1 MAAKLTHLEVF
12 RQSLSLMEHGDEIDH
27 EISRMLHREEQFRY
41 GCFGAVAPDIFYF
54 YHLLSKTKNTT
65 GITWGNI
72 THHRKVFELV
82 LTFLDR
88 IRNDPANSEIR
99 KKRQAFALG
108 YISHCATDI
117 VTHPYIF
124 YITGD
129 LYSTDEVRSRRAQE
143 NHLRV
148 EYALDSYLI
157 AERLG
162 MSPNK
167 YHFLKFVDIRDNNKD
182 MDFDIWQMWVH
193 ALSAVHEQDFKD
205 HYIGTL
211 EHIRKG
217 DVLNEAFLGFLKF
230 NRLLDTRSWLVR
242 GFLRAVDNLTLH
254 KWKARHLI
262 LPPRH
267 RIPEK
272 LYNPHKR
279 SWRYP
284 ADPEKHSNESF
295 MELVHRAAS
304 FSRQL
309 IRLSQDYIDGRK
321 KRKDFEEFLGY
332 NLDTGVRS
340 ESLQM
345 HAFEPLED

>member
-12 RQSLSLMEHGDEIDH
+12 RQSLALMEHGDSVDQSIAG
-27 EISRMLHREEQFRY
+27 MLHQEETFRY

-54 YHLLSKTKNTT
+54 YHLLNRKKNTT

-72 THHRKVFELV
+72 THHRRVFELV
-82 LTFLDR
+82 LSFLDR
-88 IRNDPANSEIR
+88 IKEDNTARD
-99 KKRQAFALG
+99 KRRAFALG
-108 YISHCATDI
+108 YVSHCATDI

-129 LYSTDEVRSRRAQE
+129 LYSTDEVRSRKAQE

-148 EYALDSYLI
+148 EYALDAYLV

-167 YHFLKFVDIRDNNKD
+167 YHFLKFVDIRDSRNN
-182 MDFDIWQMWVH
+182 MDFDIWQMWIH
-193 ALSAVHEQDFKD
+193 ALSRVHEEDFAE
-205 HYIGTL
+205 HYKGSLTRIQ
-211 EHIRKG
+211 RG
-217 DVLNEAFLGFLKF
+217 DVLNEAYSGFLRF

-242 GFLRAVDNLTLH
+242 GFL
-254 KWKARHLI
+254 KAMDGISFHRLKTRHLV
-262 LPPRH
+262 LPARN

-272 LYNPHKR
+272 MYNPHNR
-279 SWRYP
+279 SWKYP
-284 ADPEKHSNESF
+284 ADPTRQSNESF
-295 MELVHRAAS
+295 MDLVHRAAG
-304 FSRQL
+304 FSREL
-309 IRLSQDYIDGRK
+309 IRLSSDYIDGKK
-321 KRKDFEEFLGY
+321 KRKDFEDLIGY

-345 HAFEPLED
+345 HAFEPLEE

>member
-12 RQSLSLMEHGDEIDH
+12 RQSLALMEHGDEFDRSIA
-27 EISRMLHREEQFRY
+27 RMLHQEHLFRF

-54 YHLLSKTKNTT
+54 YHLLNKKKNTT

-82 LTFLDR
+82 LAFLDR
-88 IRNDPANSEIR
+88 IREDSVAREKR
-99 KKRQAFALG
+99 KAFALG
-108 YISHCATDI
+108 YVSHCATDI

-129 LYSTDEVRSRRAQE
+129 FYSTDQVRSRKAQE

-167 YHFLKFVDIRDNNKD
+167 YHFLQFVDVRDRRN
-182 MDFDIWQMWVH
+182 MDFDIWQMWIH
-193 ALSAVHEQDFKD
+193 ALSRVHESDFKE

-211 EHIRKG
+211 ESIKKG
-217 DVLNEAFLGFLKF
+217 DVLNEAFQGFLKF
-230 NRLLDTRSWLVR
+230 NKLLDTRSWLVR
-242 GFLRAVDNLTLH
+242 GFLRTIDNLTLH

-267 RIPEK
+267 TIPEK
-272 LYNPHKR
+272 MYNPHNR

-284 ADPEKHSNESF
+284 ADPGKESTESF
-295 MELVHRAAS
+295 MELVHRAAN
-304 FSRQL
+304 FSREL
-309 IRLSQDYIDGRK
+309 IRLCNDYIDGRK
-321 KRKDFEEFLGY
+321 KRKDFEDLLGY

-340 ESLQM
+340 ESLEM

>member
-27 EISRMLHREEQFRY
+27 EISRMLHREDLFKY

-54 YHLLSKTKNTT
+54 YHLLSRTKNTV

-82 LTFLDR
+82 LAFLDR
-88 IRNDPANSEIR
+88 IKEDSNPVTRD
-99 KKRQAFALG
+99 KRRAFALG

-129 LYSTDEVRSRRAQE
+129 LYSTDEVRSRKAQE

-167 YHFLKFVDIRDNNKD
+167 YHFLKFVDIRDKKKNL
-182 MDFDIWQMWVH
+182 DFDIWQMWVH
-193 ALSAVHEQDFKD
+193 ALSRVHESDFKE
-205 HYIGTL
+205 HYVGAL
-211 EHIRKG
+211 EHIKRG
-217 DVLNEAFLGFLKF
+217 DVVNEAFQGFLKF

-262 LPPRH
+262 LPPRNK
-267 RIPEK
+267 IPEK
-272 LYNPHKR
+272 LFDPHNRVWK
-279 SWRYP
+279 YP
-284 ADPEKHSNESF
+284 ADPQQESRETF

-304 FSRQL
+304 FSREL
-309 IRLSQDYIDGRK
+309 IRLSTDYIDGRK
-321 KRKDFEEFLGY
+321 KRKDFEELIGY

>member
-54 YHLLSKTKNTT
+54 YHLLNKTRNTT

-88 IRNDPANSEIR
+88 IKNDPANSEIR

-129 LYSTDEVRSRRAQE
+129 LYSTDEVRSRKAQE

-167 YHFLKFVDIRDNNKD
+167 YHFLKFVDIRDKKKD

-193 ALSAVHEQDFKD
+193 ALSTVHEQDFRE
-205 HYIGTL
+205 HYIGNL

-272 LYNPHKR
+272 MYNPHRR

>member
-1 MAAKLTHLEVF
+1 
-12 RQSLSLMEHGDEIDH
+12 MEHGDDRDREIAR
-27 EISRMLHREEQFRY
+27 ILRREEHFRY

-54 YHLLSKTKNTT
+54 YHLLDRKKNTR
-65 GITWGNI
+65 GVTWGNI
-72 THHRKVFELV
+72 THHRRVFELV
-82 LTFLDR
+82 LSFLDR
-88 IRNDPANSEIR
+88 IRADPPDSEIR

-108 YISHCATDI
+108 YVSHCATDI

-129 LYSTDEVRSRRAQE
+129 FYSTDEVRSRKAQE
-143 NHLRV
+143 NHLKV

-162 MSPNK
+162 MSPNR
-167 YHFLKFVDIRDNNKD
+167 YHFLQFVDIREKRR

-193 ALSAVHEQDFKD
+193 SLSTVHSEDFKE
-205 HYIGTL
+205 HYLGSL

-217 DVLNEAFLGFLKF
+217 DVLNEAYLGFLKF

-242 GFLRAVDNLTLH
+242 GFLRAVDGITFH
-254 KWKARHLI
+254 KMKSRHLI

-267 RIPEK
+267 KIPEK
-272 LYNPHKR
+272 MYNPHNR
-279 SWRYP
+279 EWRFP
-284 ADPEKHSNESF
+284 ADPHQHSRESF
-295 MELVHRAAS
+295 MELVHRAAD
-304 FSRQL
+304 FSRKL
-309 IRLSQDYIDGRK
+309 IRLCDDYIEGKK
-321 KRKDFEEFLGY
+321 KRKDFEEYIGF

-345 HAFEPLED
+345 HAFEPLEE